1 MGLVDFSLN
10 DIGGILTS
18 AREAITGEKI
28 SDPTELAKIDLAL
41 QQLEQAS
48 RDGQIQ
54 INKIEAAHKSLF
66 IAGWR
71 PFIGWTSGAGVAY
84 AFVIKPFLDWALKI
98 YISFSDNNFT
108 PEQMSALQPVSLDL
122 GTLLALITSLLGM
135 AGLRTYEKRKGV
147 SREK

>member
-48 RDGQIQ
+48 RDGQIA
-54 INKIEAAHKSLF
+54 INKTEAAHKSIF
-66 IAGWR
+66 VAGWR
-71 PFIGWTSGAGVAY
+71 PFIGWVCGVAIAY
-84 AFVIKPFLDWALKI
+84 AFIGQPIIEWAVNIYGLEIETPKI
-98 YISFSDNNFT
+98 DSG
-108 PEQMSALQPVSLDL
+108 SLFQL
-122 GTLLALITSLLGM
+122 VLAMLGM
-135 AGLRTYEKRKGV
+135 AGLRTFEKQKGV